1 MIQNKKAFFDY
12 HIEETLEVGIVLIG
26 CEVKSIRDGH
36 ASIRESF
43 VRIDAG
49 EMWLMGC
56 HIQPYK
62 EGSYQNL
69 DPLRNRKLLAKKS
82 QIKRWMGKVKEKGF
96 TIVVTKMFFK
106 KQYVKVEIGLGRS
119 KKQYDKRESI
129 KKKAIQRDLR
139 RAAKHS
145 R

>member
-12 HIEETLEVGIVLIG
+12 HIEDKLEVGIALIG

-36 ASIRESF
+36 ASVRESF
-43 VRIDAG
+43 VRIDEG
-49 EMWLMGC
+49 EMWLMNC

-82 QIKRWMGKVKEKGF
+82 QIKRWMGKVQEKGF
-96 TIVVTKMFFK
+96 TIVVTKMYFK
-106 KQYVKVEIGLGRS
+106 KQLVKVEIGLGRS
-119 KKQYDKRESI
+119 KKNYDKRESI
-129 KKKAIQRDLR
+129 KRKSLDRDLR
-139 RAAKHS
+139 RAIKNNY
-145 R
+145 